1 MTKLLVITILCLLG
15 QKTVLSMPVAE
26 NQEPLQVV
34 PLEKSASPSDSETSA
49 IHKTIVKANLDAA
62 EPAPA
67 EAKPAEAK
75 PAEAEKPSVRSE
87 PVGENAQLSEKAEEK
102 KEEAQQPKP
111 EEKKE
116 EAGQEKKPEQLQPQ
130 QQPQEAQ
137 QPEQEQKPEQAQEAK
152 KEEEGLKQAAS
163 ESHETVVQV
172 VPQEKKQD
180 SADVLV
186 EQPVV
191 VSLNCT
197 MIYITIFEFLCC
209 CRR

>member
-34 PLEKSASPSDSETSA
+34 PLEKSANPSNSGIPVAPEA
-49 IHKTIVKANLDAA
+49 VAAPNAEAA
-62 EPAPA
+62 EPA
-67 EAKPAEAK
+67 PAEAK

-87 PVGENAQLSEKAEEK
+87 PAGENAQLSEKTEEK
-102 KEEAQQPKP
+102 KEEAQQAKP

-116 EAGQEKKPEQLQPQ
+116 EAGQDKKPEQLQPQ

-180 SADVLV
+180 TDILV

-197 MIYITIFEFLCC
+197 MIYIRIFEFLSC